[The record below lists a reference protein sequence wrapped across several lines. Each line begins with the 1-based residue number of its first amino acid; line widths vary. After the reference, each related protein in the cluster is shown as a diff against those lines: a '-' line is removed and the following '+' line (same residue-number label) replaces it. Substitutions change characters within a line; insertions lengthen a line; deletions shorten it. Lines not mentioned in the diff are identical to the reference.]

1 MITAEDKEIYDAL
14 REHADHPS
22 AFLAYNQATLHF
34 RADRVPG
41 TVAYRRSG
49 RHVVQLCGPLAPERH
64 RADLLAEFRAWAA
77 RERLRICA
85 VQLSR
90 QDAELYAASGFAVNQ
105 LGRTYSVD
113 LERFTTRGGP
123 LAKVRQN
130 IARAKRDGITVAEI
144 TRSAGNTGDA
154 RSATDASRA
163 DELLA
168 TIDARWLRAKG
179 RHVKE
184 LDFMI
189 GERTGRGTEHR
200 RIFVASLGDRPV
212 AYISYSPAFGS
223 RPGWL
228 YDLTRRDPD
237 APVGTIELI
246 NVTALQRFQEEGAA
260 WLHLGHTPFAGLEA
274 DNEVPGAASP
284 AVTRV
289 TGLIA
294 RHGKAVYPASTQEAF
309 KRKWAPHVIEP
320 EYVAFAGGVS
330 FPALWNLLRLTR
342 AI

>member
-1 MITAEDKEIYDAL
+1 MITLEDEKILASL
-14 REHADHPS
+14 RQHGDHPS
-22 AFLAYNQATLHF
+22 GFLSYNQATRHF
-34 RADRVPG
+34 RSDRVPG
-41 TVAYRRSG
+41 TVAYRVSR
-49 RHVVQLCGPLAPERH
+49 RHVVQLCGPLTRQEH
-64 RADLLAEFRAWAA
+64 RADLLAHFRAWAG

-90 QDAELYAASGFAVNQ
+90 QDAELYAAEGFVVNQ

-113 LERFTTRGGP
+113 LERFTMRGGP

-130 IARAKRDGITVAEI
+130 IARAKRDGVTVEE
-144 TRSAGNTGDA
+144 NTERED
-154 RSATDASRA
+154 
-163 DELLA
+163 LLA

-189 GERTGRGTEHR
+189 GERGGRGAEHR
-200 RIFVASLGDRPV
+200 RIFVAAVAGNPV

-246 NVTALQRFQEEGAA
+246 NVTALQRFQDERAG
-260 WLHLGHTPFAGLEA
+260 WLHLGHTPFAGLAAE
-274 DNEVPGAASP
+274 NEVPGAASRV
-284 AVTRV
+284 VTRV

-294 RHGKAVYPASTQEAF
+294 QHGKAIYPSRTQEAF
-309 KRKWAPHVIEP
+309 KRKWAPHVVEP
-320 EYVAFAGGVS
+320 EYVAFEGGVS
-330 FPALWNLLRLTR
+330 LPALWNLLRLTR
-342 AI
+342 AV

>member
-1 MITAEDKEIYDAL
+1 MITAEDEEILASL
-14 REHADHPS
+14 LEHGDHPS
-22 AFLAYNQATLHF
+22 SFLTYNQATRHF
-34 RADRVPG
+34 HSDRVPG
-41 TVAYRRSG
+41 TIAYRLSR
-49 RHVVQLCGPLAPERH
+49 RHVVQLCGPLTREEH
-64 RADLLAEFRAWAA
+64 RADLLADFRAWAKGQ
-77 RERLRICA
+77 RLRISA

-90 QDAELYAASGFAVNQ
+90 QDAELYAANGFVVNQ
-105 LGRTYSVD
+105 LGRTYSID
-113 LERFTTRGGP
+113 LERFTMRGGP

-130 IARAKRDGITVAEI
+130 IARAKRDGVTVAES
-144 TRSAGNTGDA
+144 TEQ
-154 RSATDASRA
+154 

-189 GERTGRGTEHR
+189 GERGGRGAEHR
-200 RIFVASLGDRPV
+200 RIFVASVADRPV

-223 RPGWL
+223 RTGWL

-237 APVGTIELI
+237 APVGTIELV
-246 NVTALQRFQEEGAA
+246 NVVALQQFQEEGAA
-260 WLHLGHTPFAGLEA
+260 WLHLGHTPFAGLA
-274 DNEVPGAASP
+274 PDHEVPGAASGV
-284 AVTRV
+284 VTRV
-289 TGLIA
+289 TELIA
-294 RHGKAVYPASTQEAF
+294 EHGKAVYPARTQEAF

-320 EYVAFAGGVS
+320 EYVAFEDGVS

>member
-1 MITAEDKEIYDAL
+1 MT
-14 REHADHPS
+14 
-22 AFLAYNQATLHF
+22 YNHSTLHF
-34 RADRVPG
+34 RSDRVPG
-41 TVAYRRSG
+41 TVAYRRG
-49 RHVVQLCGPLAPERH
+49 RRHVVQLCGPLTGEEH
-64 RADLLAEFRAWAA
+64 RADLLADFRAWAK
-77 RERLRICA
+77 RERLRICV
-85 VQLSR
+85 VQLSK
-90 QDAELYAASGFAVNQ
+90 QDAELYAADGFVVNQ

-130 IARAKRDGITVAEI
+130 IARAKRDGVTVEESTAQ
-144 TRSAGNTGDA
+144 
-154 RSATDASRA
+154 
-163 DELLA
+163 DEALA
-168 TIDARWLRAKG
+168 AIDARWLRAKG

-189 GERTGRGTEHR
+189 GERGGRGAAHR
-200 RIFVASLGDRPV
+200 RIFVASVADRPV

-237 APVGTIELI
+237 APVGTIELV
-246 NVTALQRFQEEGAA
+246 NLTALQRFQEEGAA
-260 WLHLGHTPFAGLEA
+260 WLHLGHTPFAGLAAE
-274 DNEVPGAASP
+274 NEVPGATSK

-289 TGLIA
+289 VELIA
-294 RHGKAVYPASTQEAF
+294 EHGTFIYPSRTQEAF

-320 EYVAFAGGVS
+320 EYVAFENGVS
-330 FPALWNLLRLTR
+330 ISALWNLLRLTR